1 MFDREETI
9 LKLRARNMPIP
20 FCGKMVR
27 GTRCSSSLAVIAR
40 ELAIVGRGKC
50 AGYLMGAEKT
60 TVALGNW
67 VNGPWDFD
75 ADSLAAQLDPV
86 TVFCRV
92 RRPAWGHRGT
102 LV

>member
-1 MFDREETI
+1 
-9 LKLRARNMPIP
+9 
-20 FCGKMVR
+20 
-27 GTRCSSSLAVIAR
+27 
-40 ELAIVGRGKC
+40 
-50 AGYLMGAEKT
+50 MGAEKT

-67 VNGPWDFD
+67 VNGPWDLD